1 VGAWLYRPGIFNR
14 MTPPGDFTMH
24 KTTLLWRPLRSIA
37 AAAALSL
44 ISFAAAHAQSK
55 TLPANTRFF
64 VPEPPTGAVQQVESL
79 LTQGQLK
86 NALLIT
92 ATETVPQAVWLTS
105 GTPSAA
111 SATVTSTLKEAAFE
125 QAVPVLVL
133 YNIPGRDCGSYS
145 AGGAEN
151 TAAYEAWIDAV
162 AAAIGSQKVIVILEP
177 DALADLPSD
186 CGYDP
191 TQVNIPQ
198 ATADRFTQISYA
210 LTTLEAGPQTL
221 VYLDGGNSHWQAVP
235 IMAQRLVQAGIQQA
249 QGFFTNVSNFNL
261 NNYESTYDTWVSD
274 CIAFGQDPEQ
284 GGWRLGNYS
293 YCASQYYSPLGTVDP
308 DNIATWVYTDEWFQQ
323 NMGTAVPTTHFVI
336 DTSRNGQGVLNAG
349 IYANAPYNQP
359 ASVVQILTS
368 GNWCNPPARG
378 LGTHPT
384 ANTGV
389 SLLDAYLWVKTPGES
404 DGTCDAAGGVRAWD
418 YADYTQ
424 PGWPTDAAG
433 QALFDPL
440 WGLDD
445 PIAGAWFPQ
454 QALDLAQRANP
465 ALLP

>member
-1 VGAWLYRPGIFNR
+1 
-14 MTPPGDFTMH
+14 MH
-24 KTTLLWRPLRSIA
+24 NTTFHRQALRRFFA
-37 AAAALSL
+37 GAALLL
-44 ISFAAAHAQSK
+44 ISLAAAHGQSR
-55 TLPANTRFF
+55 TLPADTRFF
-64 VPEPPTGAVQQVESL
+64 VPQPPSGAVPQVESL
-79 LTQGQLK
+79 LKEHQIK

-92 ATETVPQAVWLTS
+92 VMETIPQAVWLTN
-105 GTPSAA
+105 GTPSEV
-111 SATVTSTLKEAAFE
+111 SATVTSTLRQASFE
-125 QAVPVLVL
+125 RAVPVLVL

-151 TAAYEAWIDAV
+151 TAAYETWIDAI
-162 AAAIGSQKVIVILEP
+162 AAAIGDRKVVIILEP
-177 DALADLPSD
+177 DSLADLPSD

-191 TQVNIPQ
+191 TLVNIPQ
-198 ATADRFTQISYA
+198 ATADRYTQINYA
-210 LTTLEAGPQTL
+210 ITKMQAGLQTL
-221 VYLDGGNSHWQAVP
+221 VYIDAGNSHWQAVP
-235 IMAQRLVQAGIQQA
+235 IMAQRLVLAGIQQA

-274 CIAFGQDPEQ
+274 CIAFGSDPEQ

-293 YCASQYYSPLGTVDP
+293 YCASQYYSPYGTVNP
-308 DNIATWVYTDEWFQQ
+308 DDISTWVYTDDWYTA

-336 DTSRNGQGVLNAG
+336 DTSRNGQGPLNAS
-349 IYANAPYNQP
+349 IYGNAPYNQP
-359 ASVVQILTS
+359 SSVVQTLTN
-368 GNWCNPPARG
+368 GNWCNPPERG

-389 SLLDAYLWVKTPGES
+389 SLLDAYLWVKTPGQS

-424 PGWPTDAAG
+424 SGWPTDAAG
-433 QALFDPL
+433 QAVFDPL

-445 PIAGAWFPQ
+445 PIAGAWFQQ
-454 QALDLAQRANP
+454 QALNLAQQANP

>member
-1 VGAWLYRPGIFNR
+1 
-14 MTPPGDFTMH
+14 MH
-24 KTTLLWRPLRSIA
+24 NTIIDWRILCRFATGVALLLVSSVRT
-37 AAAALSL
+37 
-44 ISFAAAHAQSK
+44 HGQSK
-55 TLPANTRFF
+55 TLPPDTRF
-64 VPEPPTGAVQQVESL
+64 VIPAPPSGAVQQVENL
-79 LTQGQLK
+79 LRQGQLK
-86 NALLIT
+86 NALLVT
-92 ATETVPQAVWLTS
+92 VMETVPQAVWLAS
-105 GTPSAA
+105 GTPPEV
-111 SATVTSTLKEAAFE
+111 SATVTSTIQNAKAERAT
-125 QAVPVLVL
+125 PVLVL

-151 TAAYEAWIDAV
+151 TADYETWIDAI
-162 AAAIGSQKVIVILEP
+162 AAAIGDQKAVIILEP

-198 ATADRFTQISYA
+198 ATADRYTQINYA
-210 LTTLEAGPQTL
+210 LTTLEAGSQTL
-221 VYLDGGNSHWQAVP
+221 VYLDAGNSHWQAVP
-235 IMAQRLVQAGIQQA
+235 IMAGRLAQAGIQQA

-261 NNYESTYDTWVSD
+261 NNYETTYDTWVSD
-274 CIAFGQDPEQ
+274 CIAFANDPEQ

-308 DNIATWVYTDEWFQQ
+308 DNIATWVYTDEWYQQ

-336 DTSRNGQGVLNAG
+336 DTSRNGQGPRDAS

-359 ASVVQILTS
+359 ASVIQILTNGS
-368 GNWCNPPARG
+368 WCNPPARG

-404 DGTCDAAGGVRAWD
+404 DGSCDAAGGARAWD
-418 YADYTQ
+418 YSAYSL
-424 PGWPTDAAG
+424 PGWPTDPAE
-433 QALFDPL
+433 QAVFDPL

-445 PIAGAWFPQ
+445 PTAGDWFPQ
-454 QALDLAQRANP
+454 QALNLAQRAAP
-465 ALLP
+465 PLLP

>member
-1 VGAWLYRPGIFNR
+1 
-14 MTPPGDFTMH
+14 MHSTTPQ
-24 KTTLLWRPLRSIA
+24 WRPLRRFA
-37 AAAALSL
+37 PAAALLL
-44 ISFAAAHAQSK
+44 ISFAAAHGQSK

-64 VPEPPTGAVQQVESL
+64 IPEPPSGAVQQVESL
-79 LTQGQLK
+79 LKQGQLK
-86 NALLIT
+86 NTLLIT
-92 ATETVPQAVWLTS
+92 AMETVPQAVWLTS
-105 GTPSAA
+105 GTPSEV
-111 SATVTSTLKEAAFE
+111 SATVTSTLREATFE
-125 QAVPVLVL
+125 RAVPVLVL

-151 TAAYEAWIDAV
+151 TVDYETWIDAT
-162 AAAIGSQKVIVILEP
+162 AAAIGSQKVVMILEP

-198 ATADRFTQISYA
+198 ATADRYTQI
-210 LTTLEAGPQTL
+210 
-221 VYLDGGNSHWQAVP
+221 YLDAGNSHWQAVP

-261 NNYESTYDTWVSD
+261 NNYETTYDTWISD
-274 CIAFGQDPEQ
+274 CIAFGNDPEQ

-308 DNIATWVYTDEWFQQ
+308 DNIATWVYTDEWYQQ

-336 DTSRNGQGVLNAG
+336 DTSRNGQGPLDAG

-359 ASVVQILTS
+359 ASVVQTLTNGS
-368 GNWCNPPARG
+368 WCNPPARG

-389 SLLDAYLWVKTPGES
+389 SLLDAYLWVKTLGES
-404 DGTCDAAGGVRAWD
+404 DGTCDAAGGARAWD
-418 YADYTQ
+418 YVDYTQ

-433 QALFDPL
+433 QAVFDPL

-445 PIAGAWFPQ
+445 PIAGAWFLQ